1 MQRGLCPLAEMVVS
15 DTTHL
20 AACPVWSLLPP
31 CPAGPPPVFL
41 CWPVVRLWLRLPP
54 SRPVLLG
61 VGRPVCASPSAC
73 SRRAGFP
80 RVRSSVV
87 CPAPGSGAVVLCAVR
102 PCRGVPQGS
111 AAAPLAGW
119 RLRSKTEFLCH
130 SAQLVLS
137 ASPAISAVSWA
148 LRRSRRTGLRSKPKS
163 APSRIRT
170 VHPAA
175 LDPVMIHAA
184 GTARARHAMRRI
196 PA

>member
-1 MQRGLCPLAEMVVS
+1 MPRWWCLTPHILRRAPCGPCSPLVLRVRPPCFCVGPWS
-15 DTTHL
+15 GCGC
-20 AACPVWSLLPP
+20 ACPRPGPCCWVLAVRFVRPRPP
-31 CPAGPPPVFL
+31 VPAGPGF
-41 CWPVVRLWLRLPP
+41 
-54 SRPVLLG
+54 
-61 VGRPVCASPSAC
+61 PVCGPPW
-73 SRRAGFP
+73 F
-80 RVRSSVV
+80 
-87 CPAPGSGAVVLCAVR
+87 CPVPGSGAGGPFPARPAR

-119 RLRSKTEFLCH
+119 RCEFLCH
-130 SAQLVLS
+130 SAQLAFP

-163 APSRIRT
+163 APSQIRT

-175 LDPVMIHAA
+175 FDPVMIHAA